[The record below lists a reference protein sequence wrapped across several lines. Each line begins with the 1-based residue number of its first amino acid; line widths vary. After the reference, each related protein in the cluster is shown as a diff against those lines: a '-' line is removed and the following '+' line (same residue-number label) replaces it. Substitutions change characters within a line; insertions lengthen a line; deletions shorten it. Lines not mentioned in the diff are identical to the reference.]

1 LIGNDFVV
9 LLTDG
14 AQSEQCGEASCQ
26 SADACTAL
34 LIDHEVGLAASPG
47 SDIRTFA
54 IGAPGSE
61 GARTALSEI
70 ALKGGTAPPGCDPKQ
85 GNCHFDMT
93 QQSDFSASLVRAL
106 GAIAGQAVSCELP
119 VPAAEHGKLDPSL
132 VNVVYSSG
140 DASSAHVVPQAQGWQ
155 YNGDSTRIKLCGS
168 ICDDVR
174 SNSKARADVIL
185 GCPVVGPS

>member
-1 LIGNDFVV
+1 
-9 LLTDG
+9 
-14 AQSEQCGEASCQ
+14 
-26 SADACTAL
+26 
-34 LIDHEVGLAASPG
+34 
-47 SDIRTFA
+47 
-54 IGAPGSE
+54 
-61 GARTALSEI
+61 
-70 ALKGGTAPPGCDPKQ
+70 
-85 GNCHFDMT
+85 MT

-140 DASSAHVVPQAQGWQ
+140 DASSAHVVPQDMRTGCDSAQGWQ

-174 SNSKARADVIL
+174 SNRKARVDVIL